1 MGKESP
7 STAQGLLGSDDTFR
21 GDLWRFLGD
30 VSPDDALESWD
41 LFSDSFII

>member
-7 STAQGLLGSDDTFR
+7 STALGILGSDDTFW

-30 VSPDDALESWD
+30 VSPDDALERWD